1 MSEPM
6 HGAAIQLLDLEK
18 RYGDVTALAGVS
30 LDMPAGE
37 FVTLLGP
44 SGSGKTTTLNAIAGF
59 LQPDNGRIL
68 VDRSP
73 IETVPPHRR
82 NIGMVFQNYAL
93 FPHMTVEANIAYPL
107 KRRKVAKQEL
117 RRLVAESLALVGL
130 DGMDKRY
137 PRELSGGQQQRVA
150 LARALVFRP
159 RVLLMDEPL
168 GALDRRLRASLQL
181 EFKRIHREL
190 GITFVYVTHD
200 QDEALVMSDRIAVF
214 NNGTID
220 QVGTAEELYE
230 RPATLFV
237 AEFLGDSNV
246 LPGVITDGASGRRL
260 RGDGYELTLPKDAT
274 LPAGSRGVVTVRPE
288 RVTVVPDTPTAAPVH
303 GNALAGRVKQA
314 IYMGGIR
321 RLEIDVAGF
330 TMIAQEQAGSG
341 STVAAGDPVLATWD
355 ADRSVMLPDVRG
367 EATAGA
373 VTGSLEEV

>member
-200 QDEALVMSDRIAVF
+200 QEEALTMSDRLAVMDQ
-214 NNGTID
+214 GRIL
-220 QVGTAEELYE
+220 QVGSPRDIYE
-230 RPATLFV
+230 RPAERFV
-237 AEFLGDSNV
+237 ADFIGETNFIAAT
-246 LPGVITDGASGRRL
+246 VIGTENGTAMVDFGSGRAIA
-260 RGDGYELTLPKDAT
+260 AT
-274 LPAGSRGVVTVRPE
+274 LPDGMRPAEGDELRDHLQPVTRAGPVAHPGSWVRGAVQEEHRSSGAPFARPLDE
-288 RVTVVPDTPTAAPVH
+288 RVTDSH
-303 GNALAGRVKQA
+303 
-314 IYMGGIR
+314 
-321 RLEIDVAGF
+321 RLELVQKQSRLF
-330 TMIAQEQAGSG
+330 H
-341 STVAAGDPVLATWD
+341 
-355 ADRSVMLPDVRG
+355 
-367 EATAGA
+367 
-373 VTGSLEEV
+373 